1 MTEAEALTMIVESMN
16 KLVDR
21 VNSVNF
27 TLSII
32 NLCLWCFL
40 LFKNCRGGR

>member
-1 MTEAEALTMIVESMN
+1 MIEAEALAAMVESMN
-16 KLVDR
+16 KLVVE
-21 VNSVNF
+21 VNSINF

-40 LFKNCRGGR
+40 LFKNCHGGR